1 MMLTLPRVAPI
12 DAAAL
17 EHWLG
22 EARHGARLNHPHL
35 APVAE
40 VGVHEHWPYVA
51 CQRALGVTLA
61 ERLGAAKLPSHN
73 ESVGWLCQ
81 ALEGLAFAHDAG
93 IAHHDVQLHSLV
105 IDEQGHVRVLALGA
119 GATPTGTQ
127 TGVAMETRNFH
138 CCARCATKP

>member
-61 ERLGAAKLPSHN
+61 ERLGAAKLPRTTKAS
-73 ESVGWLCQ
+73 
-81 ALEGLAFAHDAG
+81 AG
-93 IAHHDVQLHSLV
+93 
-105 IDEQGHVRVLALGA
+105 
-119 GATPTGTQ
+119 
-127 TGVAMETRNFH
+127 
-138 CCARCATKP
+138 CARRWKALPSRTTPASPITTCSSTVS